1 MAETGEKKLAPLHL
15 VWKRGKRRKWERLE
29 HEFPT
34 VADVAR
40 KLQAVRHVIARK
52 REQRERV
59 RYETR
64 LAAAGKG
71 TTSLAGAC
79 ATVPCRCVVQL

>member
-15 VWKRGKRRKWERLE
+15 VWKIGKERKWERLE